1 MEIEDSSIHN
11 RFLAFGSRVVPAG
24 PCMKS
29 LDLTGLPPSYC
40 ATLRALENRAKAELD
55 ITTRILGD
63 GTEFM
68 HYYVTGAPDAFPGTR
83 EAQRWVWTDS
93 VRAAEKYLGPITMD
107 NREQWEDRLDT
118 ALRDMRRLRPV
129 ETTSTETQ

>member
-1 MEIEDSSIHN
+1 M
-11 RFLAFGSRVVPAG
+11 RP
-24 PCMKS
+24 
-29 LDLTGLPPSYC
+29 LDLSRIPPSYC

-55 ITTRILGD
+55 ITTRILDD

-68 HYYVTGAPDAFPGTR
+68 HYYVTGAPDTFPIVR
-83 EAQRWVWTDS
+83 SLQRSIWTDY
-93 VRAAEKYLGPITMD
+93 VWGAEASLGLPSMD
-107 NREQWEDRLDT
+107 NRAAWEDRLDT